1 MYMENARM
9 LATMVSRA
17 PVRAV
22 IPENTATHM
31 SVRSYLTHLCGYL
44 EKILIIDRSTKH
56 HVHWSGNH
64 GQFFFI
70 FHWHTVVW
78 EIFLVGKLASS
89 IDDAC
94 R

>member
-1 MYMENARM
+1 MENARM
-9 LATMVSRA
+9 LAAMVSRA

-31 SVRSYLTHLCGYL
+31 SVRSYLTQLCGYL

-56 HVHWSGNH
+56 HEIMVSLSL
-64 GQFFFI
+64 FFTGTPSFGKFFYNSREICI
-70 FHWHTVVW
+70 FN
-78 EIFLVGKLASS
+78 
-89 IDDAC
+89 